1 MFLKKE
7 NKIISYFV
15 FYIFFIFIFFTN
27 IPNALAVSLDFSHDF
42 IKYAKGEEVRIEV
55 VVNSEVSIN
64 AISADIVFT
73 NNILYLSSIERDSS
87 VIDLWV
93 KEPIYSN
100 GIGSINFEGVILDGH
115 IGESRNVITL
125 VFSAKKAGNAILQF
139 SKASVLANDG
149 TGKDLLTSKGVINL
163 KIDNLGK
170 VLYKKNELELYFWD
184 KIILL
189 IKKLINK
196 SHQIEE
202 SKNLPMN
209 SILITAVFLFVVIFY
224 LLRWIYIRLKN

>member
-7 NKIISYFV
+7 NKIISYLV
-15 FYIFFIFIFFTN
+15 FYIFFIFIFFAN

-73 NNILYLSSIERDSS
+73 NNILYLSSIERNSS

-93 KEPIYSN
+93 KEPTYSN
-100 GIGSINFEGVILDGH
+100 GTGSINFEGIVLGGH
-115 IGESRNVITL
+115 IGDSRNVITL
-125 VFSAKKAGNAILQF
+125 VFNAKKAGNAILQF

-170 VLYKKNELELYFWD
+170 VLYKENKSKLSFWD
-184 KIILL
+184 RTMLI

-196 SHQIEE
+196 SYQIEE
-202 SKNLPMN
+202 SRNLPTN
-209 SILITAVFLFVVIFY
+209 SILVISIFLFVIIFY